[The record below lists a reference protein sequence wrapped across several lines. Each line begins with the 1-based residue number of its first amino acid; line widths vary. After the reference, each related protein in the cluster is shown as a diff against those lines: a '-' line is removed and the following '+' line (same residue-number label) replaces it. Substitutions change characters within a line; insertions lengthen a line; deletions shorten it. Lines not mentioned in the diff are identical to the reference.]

1 METTQVTPSCVL
13 VSLGDI
19 SLLFSYRTLVG
30 LRVNN
35 QTYVTN
41 KYYSRTTSRH
51 ISTAGFSNGIK
62 VNPDMLE
69 ELFNIWRKQ

>member
-30 LRVNN
+30 LKVNN
-35 QTYVTN
+35 QTYRTN
-41 KYYSRTTSRH
+41 KYYSRTTSKH
-51 ISTAGFSNGIK
+51 ITIAGFGNDIK
-62 VNPDMLE
+62 VDPDMLE

>member
-35 QTYVTN
+35 QNYVTN

-51 ISTAGFSNGIK
+51 ISTAGFGNGIK
-62 VNPDMLE
+62 VDPDMLE
-69 ELFNIWRKQ
+69 ELFNI

>member
-1 METTQVTPSCVL
+1 METTQVTPSYVL

-30 LRVNN
+30 LKVNN
-35 QTYVTN
+35 QTYRTN
-41 KYYSRTTSRH
+41 KYYSRTTSKH
-51 ISTAGFSNGIK
+51 ITIAGFGNGIK